1 MPSPLWLALLALV
14 GILIVHLTS
23 GTDLRRSADWP
34 RATAVVTQNF
44 EHRFSRGPRYTHSV
58 RFPLADGQIQ
68 LKILPGRA
76 TVGSTVELR
85 YNPDQPVE
93 VVVPEYQDRRV
104 STLTW
109 VGVGLAVLGVVL
121 AWMFPPPPRPRYR
134 SARASPGG

>member
-1 MPSPLWLALLALV
+1 M
-14 GILIVHLTS
+14 
-23 GTDLRRSADWP
+23 
-34 RATAVVTQNF
+34 
-44 EHRFSRGPRYTHSV
+44 
-58 RFPLADGQIQ
+58 
-68 LKILPGRA
+68 KILPGRA

>member
-1 MPSPLWLALLALV
+1 MPSPLWLVVLAVV
-14 GILIVHLTS
+14 GVLIVHLTS

-44 EHRFSRGPRYTHSV
+44 EHRASRGPRYTHSV

-93 VVVPEYQDRRV
+93 VVVPGYQDQRV
-104 STLTW
+104 RTLTW
-109 VGVGLAVLGVVL
+109 MGVGLAGLGVVL
-121 AWMFPPPPRPRYR
+121 AWLFPPLPRPRYR
-134 SARASPGG
+134 SARTSPHG